1 MKILISIGGNCS
13 SNIKQKFEYEKVI
26 GVDSGVEHLNKFAI
40 TPDLIIGD
48 LDSIDKNLLTESA
61 KKNIEII
68 KYPKNK
74 DQTDFEIALDYAQK
88 LEFESIDIIGGENGE
103 IDHLLSIFM
112 TISINKCSDKTTWF
126 YGKQKI
132 LFNPKSIS
140 INLNQIFSLIPLSNI
155 KNLNISGAKWNLQN
169 KNIDFGSTSTLRNE
183 SVERLIK
190 ISCDEGKYCIIY

>member
-112 TISINKCSDKTTWF
+112 TISINKCSNKTTWF

>member
-26 GVDSGVEHLNKFAI
+26 GVDSGVKHLNKFAI

-48 LDSIDKNLLTESA
+48 LDSIDKKLLTESA

-112 TISINKCSDKTTWF
+112 TISINKCSYKTTWF

-169 KNIDFGSTSTLRNE
+169 KNIDFGSTRTLRNE

>member
-112 TISINKCSDKTTWF
+112 TISINKCSNKTTWF

-183 SVERLIK
+183 SVEKLIK

>member
-26 GVDSGVEHLNKFAI
+26 GVDSGVKHLSKFAI
-40 TPDLIIGD
+40 TPDIIIGD
-48 LDSIDKNLLTESA
+48 LDSIDKKLLTESA

-112 TISINKCSDKTTWF
+112 TISINKCSNKTTWF

-169 KNIDFGSTSTLRNE
+169 KNIDFGSTKTLRNE

>member
-13 SNIKQKFEYEKVI
+13 TNIKQKFEYEKVI
-26 GVDSGVEHLNKFAI
+26 GVDSGVKHLNKFAI

-48 LDSIDKNLLTESA
+48 LDSIDKKLLTESA

-112 TISINKCSDKTTWF
+112 TISINKCSYKTTWF

-169 KNIDFGSTSTLRNE
+169 KNIDFGSTSTLRNK

-190 ISCDEGKYCIIY
+190 ISCEEGKYCIIY

>member
-112 TISINKCSDKTTWF
+112 TISINKCSNKTTWF

-169 KNIDFGSTSTLRNE
+169 KNIDFGSTRTLRNE

>member
-26 GVDSGVEHLNKFAI
+26 GVDSGVKHLNKFAI

-48 LDSIDKNLLTESA
+48 LDSIDKKLLTKSA

-74 DQTDFEIALDYAQK
+74 DQTDFEIALNYAQK

-112 TISINKCSDKTTWF
+112 TISINKCSNKTTWF

-169 KNIDFGSTSTLRNE
+169 KNIDFGSTRTLRNE

>member
-48 LDSIDKNLLTESA
+48 LDSIDKKLLTKSA

-74 DQTDFEIALDYAQK
+74 DQTDFEIAIDYAQK

-112 TISINKCSDKTTWF
+112 TISINKCSNKTTWF

-169 KNIDFGSTSTLRNE
+169 KNIDFGSTRTLRNE

>member
-112 TISINKCSDKTTWF
+112 TISINKCSYKITWF

>member
-1 MKILISIGGNCS
+1 MKILISIGGSCS

-26 GVDSGVEHLNKFAI
+26 GVDSGVKHLNKFAI

-48 LDSIDKNLLTESA
+48 LDSIDKKLLTESA

-112 TISINKCSDKTTWF
+112 TISINKCSYKTTWF

-169 KNIDFGSTSTLRNE
+169 KNIDFGSTRTLRNE

>member
-26 GVDSGVEHLNKFAI
+26 GVDSGVKHLNKFAI

-112 TISINKCSDKTTWF
+112 TISINKCSNKTTWF

>member
-169 KNIDFGSTSTLRNE
+169 KNIDFGSTRTLRNE

>member
-26 GVDSGVEHLNKFAI
+26 GVDSGVKHLNKFAI

-48 LDSIDKNLLTESA
+48 LDSIDKKLLTESA

-112 TISINKCSDKTTWF
+112 TISINKCSNKTTWF

-169 KNIDFGSTSTLRNE
+169 KNIDFGSTRTLRNE

>member
-26 GVDSGVEHLNKFAI
+26 GVDSGVKHLNKFAI

-48 LDSIDKNLLTESA
+48 LDSIDKKLLTESA

-169 KNIDFGSTSTLRNE
+169 KNIDFGSTRTLRNE

>member
-48 LDSIDKNLLTESA
+48 LDSIDKKLLTESA

-74 DQTDFEIALDYAQK
+74 DQTDFEIALNYAQK

-112 TISINKCSDKTTWF
+112 TISINKCSNKTTWF

-169 KNIDFGSTSTLRNE
+169 KNIDFGSTRTLRNE

>member
-48 LDSIDKNLLTESA
+48 LDSIDKKLLTKSA

-112 TISINKCSDKTTWF
+112 TISINKCSNKTTWF

-169 KNIDFGSTSTLRNE
+169 KNIDFGSTRTLRNE

>member
-26 GVDSGVEHLNKFAI
+26 GVDSGVKHLSKFAI
-40 TPDLIIGD
+40 TPDIIIGD
-48 LDSIDKNLLTESA
+48 LDSIDKKLLTESA

-169 KNIDFGSTSTLRNE
+169 KNIDFGSTRTLRNE

>member
-48 LDSIDKNLLTESA
+48 LDSIDKKLLTESA

-112 TISINKCSDKTTWF
+112 TISINKCSNKTTWF

-169 KNIDFGSTSTLRNE
+169 KNIDFGSTRTLRNE

>member
-26 GVDSGVEHLNKFAI
+26 GVDSGVKHLNKFAI

-48 LDSIDKNLLTESA
+48 LDSIDKKLLTESA

-112 TISINKCSDKTTWF
+112 TISINKCSNKTTWF

-169 KNIDFGSTSTLRNE
+169 KNINFGSTSTLRNE
-183 SVERLIK
+183 SVEKLVK
-190 ISCDEGKYCIIY
+190 ISCDEGNYCIIY

>member
-1 MKILISIGGNCS
+1 
-13 SNIKQKFEYEKVI
+13 
-26 GVDSGVEHLNKFAI
+26 
-40 TPDLIIGD
+40 
-48 LDSIDKNLLTESA
+48 
-61 KKNIEII
+61 
-68 KYPKNK
+68 
-74 DQTDFEIALDYAQK
+74 
-88 LEFESIDIIGGENGE
+88 
-103 IDHLLSIFM
+103 M
-112 TISINKCSDKTTWF
+112 TISINKCSYKTTWF

-169 KNIDFGSTSTLRNE
+169 KNIDFGSTRTLRNE

>member
-26 GVDSGVEHLNKFAI
+26 GVDSGVKHLNKFAI
-40 TPDLIIGD
+40 SPDLIIGD
-48 LDSIDKNLLTESA
+48 LDSIDKKLLTESA

-112 TISINKCSDKTTWF
+112 TISINKCSYKTTWF

-169 KNIDFGSTSTLRNE
+169 KNIDFGSTRTLRNE

>member
-48 LDSIDKNLLTESA
+48 LDSIDKKLLTESA

-112 TISINKCSDKTTWF
+112 TISINKCSNKTTWF

-140 INLNQIFSLIPLSNI
+140 INLNQIFSLIPLTNI

-169 KNIDFGSTSTLRNE
+169 KNIDFGSTRTLRNE

>member
-48 LDSIDKNLLTESA
+48 LDSIDKKLLTESA

-112 TISINKCSDKTTWF
+112 TISINKCSYKITWF

-132 LFNPKSIS
+132 QFNPKSIS

-169 KNIDFGSTSTLRNE
+169 KNIDFGSTRTLRNE